1 MRAGR
6 LVAPALIVMLAVT
19 GWPLGRAL
27 YHSLFQYQFTAPD
40 DAKFVLFDNYVALA
54 TSPSWWKA
62 FALILGLMTVA
73 VVCQLVLGFG
83 FATILRS
90 VVHLGPVVRIL
101 ILVPF
106 AVMAFGSAFAWRD
119 AIAGGYLNTW
129 FHLGDF
135 SDTSGGSLLTILLS
149 EIWRGTGI
157 VALILF
163 AGLQSAPTNLLESAT
178 ADGAKSWQRFWRVVL
193 PAVRPAAAIAIVY
206 RAVDSFSM
214 FDPVYAIVEP
224 GSTSELW
231 VPSTLIFDTAI
242 NRFELGLG
250 SAMSIFLLLLS
261 GILGNLFLKAF
272 RIRRAV

>member
-1 MRAGR
+1 MKAWR

-19 GWPLGRAL
+19 GWPLGRAV

-40 DAKFVLFDNYVALA
+40 DRNFVLFDNYLALA
-54 TSPSWWKA
+54 TSPTWWKA
-62 FALILGLMTVA
+62 FALILGLMTV
-73 VVCQLVLGFG
+73 VIVLQLVIGFG
-83 FATILRS
+83 FANILRS
-90 VVHLGPVVRIL
+90 VIHLRPVVRIL
-101 ILVPF
+101 ILMPF

-119 AIAGGYLNTW
+119 AVSSGYLNSW
-129 FHLGDF
+129 FHLGDVG
-135 SDTSGGSLLTILLS
+135 DTLWGQMLTILLS

-163 AGLQSAPTNLLESAT
+163 AGLQSAPARLLDSAT
-178 ADGAKSWQRFWRVVL
+178 ADGATSWQRLWHVIL

-214 FDPVYAIVEP
+214 FDPVYAVIEP
-224 GSTSELW
+224 SSTSELS

-250 SAMSIFLLLLS
+250 SAMSIFLLLLTGLL
-261 GILGNLFLKAF
+261 GILFLKAF
-272 RIRRAV
+272 RIRRAI

>member
-1 MRAGR
+1 MRAWR
-6 LVAPALIVMLAVT
+6 LIAPALIVMLAVA
-19 GWPLGRAL
+19 GWPLGRAF

-54 TSPSWWKA
+54 SSPSWWKA

-73 VVCQLVLGFG
+73 LICQLLLGFG
-83 FATILRS
+83 IASILRS
-90 VVHLGPVVRIL
+90 VVHLRPLVRIL

-119 AIAGGYLNTW
+119 AVSGGYLNTW
-129 FHLGDF
+129 FRLGEVG
-135 SDTSGGSLLTILLS
+135 DTSWGSLLTILLS

-163 AGLQSAPTNLLESAT
+163 AGLQSAPANLLESAA
-178 ADGAKSWQRFWRVVL
+178 ADGATSWQRLWRVIL

-224 GSTSELW
+224 NSTSELS
-231 VPSTLIFDTAI
+231 VPSTLIFDTSI
-242 NRFELGLG
+242 NRFEIGAG
-250 SAMSIFLLLLS
+250 SAMSIFLVLLS
-261 GILGNLFLKAF
+261 GLLGFLFLKAF